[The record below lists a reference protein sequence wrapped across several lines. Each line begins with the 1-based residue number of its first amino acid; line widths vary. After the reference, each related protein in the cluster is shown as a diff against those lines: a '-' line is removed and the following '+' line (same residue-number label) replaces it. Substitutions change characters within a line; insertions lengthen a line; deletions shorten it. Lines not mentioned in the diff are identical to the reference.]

1 MTITDHDGTET
12 CPACAKVESVFAMV
26 GEAIGGMS
34 SRDAAFL
41 CALLIHRVHTAAPD
55 EDCAST
61 FLMEVSIFLK
71 AMCDSDEDENSEV
84 PNACH

>member
-1 MTITDHDGTET
+1 MIIEHDGTED
-12 CPACAKVESVFAMV
+12 CAACARVESVFTMV

-55 EDCAST
+55 DDCAST

-71 AMCDSDEDENSEV
+71 AMSESDEDEESEM
-84 PNACH
+84 PSACH